1 MPEGSALP
9 RRKEALLRSLARKS
23 VRDSR
28 ARFVA
33 EGPRVVEEA
42 LASRW
47 KVTDLVAA
55 PSAAQDVR
63 RWEAE
68 GRLAG
73 VPVHRVDERAFRR
86 VAESVHPQGV
96 LAVVERPDVGLPR
109 TPAAAAVLVLDRV
122 QDPGNAGTLLRTL
135 LATGGRTAVALA
147 GTVDLFNPKVVRSS
161 AGSLFH
167 LDVAVHVAA
176 DAALAWLEEH
186 AIPLVALDPSG
197 EPLFAGDW
205 CAPAASALAVGNEGA
220 GLDPRLL
227 GRAARRLAIP
237 MEGGVESL
245 NAAVAGSLALYE
257 LRRRR
262 ELGGAPA
269 DGAPASGAQGG
280 RRDPPGAP
288 RRRPNREGA
297 VG

>member
-1 MPEGSALP
+1 VPEGSALP

-28 ARFVA
+28 ARFLA

-42 LASRW
+42 LASAW

-55 PSAAQDVR
+55 PSAEEDVR
-63 RWEAE
+63 RWQAE
-68 GRLAG
+68 GRLRD
-73 VPVHRVDERAFRR
+73 VPVHRVDERAFGRL
-86 VAESVHPQGV
+86 ADSVHPQGV
-96 LAVVERPDVGLPR
+96 LAVVERRETDLAR
-109 TPAAAAVLVLDRV
+109 ASASAAVLVLDRI

-147 GTVDLFNPKVVRSS
+147 GTVDLFNPKVVRAS

-167 LDVAVHVAA
+167 LDLAVHVAA
-176 DAALAWLEEH
+176 GAVLAWLEERGV
-186 AIPLVALDPSG
+186 PLLALDVTG
-197 EPLFAGDW
+197 EPLFGGDW
-205 CAPAASALAVGNEGA
+205 TAPAAAALAVGNEGS
-220 GLDPRLL
+220 GLDARLL
-227 GRAARRLAIP
+227 ARAARRLAIP

-262 ELGGAPA
+262 SGGTGAAGGAGPPA
-269 DGAPASGAQGG
+269 
-280 RRDPPGAP
+280 RRDRGV
-288 RRRPNREGA
+288 RRLGRGGSNPEGPT
-297 VG
+297 G